1 MGSRHEQYAG
11 HEKAIVDKLQSKYS
25 RARDAFKK
33 FDVRGDGKISVEEL
47 RSVLARVLDMDLEL
61 AIATEIVLRY
71 NAAPPGFAP
80 PLPRCL
86 PRQHPPATCHLPPAT
101 CHLCA
106 RARDARAAA
115 LHAPRAFGHVC
126 RHQGTARALS
136 LRMHVA
142 GPSRSSITPRSAPCV
157 SRPPLLLRAAAAA
170 AASISRP
177 G

>member
-101 CHLCA
+101 CA
-106 RARDARAAA
+106 RARAMLVQRHCTRHARSAMCVA
-115 LHAPRAFGHVC
+115 
-126 RHQGTARALS
+126 TRALRGLS
-136 LRMHVA
+136 VYACTSQGRAGLR
-142 GPSRSSITPRSAPCV
+142 
-157 SRPPLLLRAAAAA
+157 LLLVLRHV
-170 AASISRP
+170 
-177 G
+177 